1 MSKYDELSGCHTM
14 SLTPFGLLLNVLQS
28 SDRPILAVA
37 NNAELATVDG
47 IAWTHLNRKLH
58 KRLLEMADFGFRS
71 VYVCDAYSDN
81 AIEVLK
87 GKESGR

>member
-37 NNAELATVDG
+37 SNAELATVDG
-47 IAWTHLNRKLH
+47 IAWTFVNEGLH
-58 KRLLEMADFGFRS
+58 KILLELADSGFHS
-71 VYVCDAYSDN
+71 VYACDAYSDC

-87 GKESGR
+87 GKESER

>member
-1 MSKYDELSGCHTM
+1 MGKYDELSGCHTM
-14 SLTPFGLLLNVLQS
+14 SLTPYGLLLNVLQS

-37 NNAELATVDG
+37 NNSELATVDG
-47 IAWTHLNRKLH
+47 IVWTFVNRGLH
-58 KRLLEMADFGFRS
+58 KILLELADSGFHS
-71 VYVCDAYSDN
+71 VYVCDAYSDS